1 VDKIFLLACFF
12 LPFENFFF
20 APSAGWAAITPLIFF
35 VYLLLN
41 INYLGKCL
49 GKYYKLILVIAIV
62 IVITLINILFMNQ
75 YAEQAMVRFV
85 NALIS
90 LGLGIITLF
99 SLDIYFLQKGN
110 SIKKMEKVVLV
121 AYSITFAIGVVQFIA
136 IKFNVQAL
144 YDFFAAIT
152 KRNYLEVNR
161 VQYFFT
167 EPSFIGMHM
176 FGVLLPIYILGKNK
190 KIRNIIILYIIA
202 SVMFGC
208 GVRILIDTLAVI
220 VCFLFFKID
229 FKKVKNMIMI
239 VVPCAILFIG
249 ANYVYQNNVR
259 VQNIV
264 SQGVYADGSFASRWF
279 RINASVRGYMEHP
292 LHMLVG
298 YGLGQE
304 VIPLKYGYYDARNDY
319 RNSYMSEVIGLENG
333 EKETEESVSFC
344 LYIRIISE
352 CGGIVFLI
360 FVGYLVKLYKHLN
373 DEKWKGLFFSILYLY
388 IQFEPFAFY
397 SIWLLVVF
405 AQLNDKEM
413 RRNLHENI
421 SIKSPA
427 ISRN

>member
-20 APSAGWAAITPLIFF
+20 APAGGWAAITPLIFF
-35 VYLLLN
+35 VYLLWN

-49 GKYYKLILVIAIV
+49 GKYYKLLLVIAIV
-62 IVITLINILFMNQ
+62 VVITLINILFMNQ

-85 NALIS
+85 NTLIS
-90 LGLGIITLF
+90 LGLGVVTLF

-110 SIKKMEKVVLV
+110 GIKKIEKVVLA
-121 AYSITFAIGVVQFIA
+121 AYSITFVIGVLQFIT

-144 YDFFAAIT
+144 YDFFGMIT
-152 KRNYLEVNR
+152 KRNYLGGNR

-208 GVRILIDTLAVI
+208 GVRIVVDTLAV
-220 VCFLFFKID
+220 VMCFLFFKID
-229 FKKVKNMIMI
+229 FRKAKIMIMI
-239 VVPCAILFIG
+239 VISCAILFIG

-279 RINASVRGYMEHP
+279 RINASVRGYLEHP
-292 LHMLVG
+292 YHMLVG

-319 RNSYMSEVIGLENG
+319 RNSYMLEIIGLENG
-333 EKETEESVSFC
+333 EKETDESVSFC

-360 FVGYLVKLYKHLN
+360 FLNYLLRLYKHLN
-373 DEKWKGLFFSILYLY
+373 DAKWKALFISILYLY
-388 IQFEPFAFY
+388 VQFESFAFY

-405 AQLNDKEM
+405 VQVKDTKLKLINKKD
-413 RRNLHENI
+413 
-421 SIKSPA
+421 
-427 ISRN
+427 